1 MNKITIFLK
10 NNLLFIAAILLQ
22 ILNLIIYLNINSY
35 NSELFKTINII
46 ILLSSS
52 LIKLYRNND
61 YHFKNIYI
69 FYLIYLFLFFYFIFA
84 FENKY
89 TTLPI
94 LYQLSFPIS
103 FLFYLSSYGLL
114 FGPSFLIFILIV
126 LLILNFFITFI
137 PYIIFKILHLFINYI
152 IKKRDS

>member
-61 YHFKNIYI
+61 YHFKNMYI

-84 FENKY
+84 FENND

-103 FLFYLSSYGLL
+103 FLFYLSSYKLL